1 MIELDMISIF
11 YNTSLLAE
19 LDFAVVEAVNDGE
32 ALNVVAHFAQAVA
45 SALEALLDDK
55 AHTFNRC
62 TGLTGKVN
70 HAERSISIGKEVV
83 DENHMVVLRQE
94 AVADAN
100 RIYTIFGERAHFR
113 HEHIVHR
120 FRLFFLDEHHRQ
132 LKDIAQHDGWSD
144 TAGLNGYNLIEIHP
158 GKTAFELLGDFVHQI
173 RVKLMVQKAVHL

>member
-1 MIELDMISIF
+1 MVAISIF
-11 YNTSLLAE
+11 YNTFLLAE
-19 LDFAVVEAVNDGE
+19 FDFAVVEAVNDGE

-45 SALEALLDDK
+45 SALKALLDDK
-55 AHTFNRC
+55 THALNRSTC
-62 TGLTGKVN
+62 LTGKVN
-70 HAERSISIGKEVV
+70 HTERGISVGKEII

-100 RIYTIFGERAHFR
+100 RIYAVLGEGTHFR

-120 FRLFFLDEHHRQ
+120 FRLLFLDEHHRQ
-132 LKDIAQHDGWSD
+132 LEDIAQHDGWSD